1 LLLADAPLYHEN
13 CMTLTGQI
21 AVFLGATVLAVPM
34 FRRLRLSSIL
44 AYLAAGVAIG
54 PFGLAVIDDI
64 DGVMHLAEFGVVL
77 LLFVIGLELQPS
89 RLRALR
95 RSIFGLGVLQVAST
109 TAVFTFIAHLLG
121 LPMNAA
127 FVTGF
132 ALSLSSTPLVLQLL
146 AERHEL
152 NTQHG
157 RPAFAIL
164 LFQDIAVMPMLAVL
178 PMLGATGATQSLG
191 ATVLGAAKG
200 LAVLALLVFG
210 GRYVLRPLLRFVAET
225 KVSEVFT
232 AAALLVVIGTALLVD
247 AVGMSM
253 ALGAFVAGLLLAE
266 SEYRHE
272 LEADIEPF
280 KGLLLG
286 LFFISVGMTTNI
298 SVLLER
304 PVLIASLVIGLLA
317 IKAFLLW
324 GMARIARIPAKHAS
338 PLAVS
343 LAQGGEFGFVL
354 FALAVSY
361 GVLDR
366 GLAQILVIVVTLS
379 MAMTPLLIKLHATLI
394 EPLYTKSEPPRDFD
408 TIDDANSRVLI
419 AGFGRVGQVVARVLR
434 MRHISFTA
442 LESSVAQV
450 DFVRRFGNK
459 VYYGDPSRLELLQA
473 AGAGR
478 AEIFVLAMDDIEA
491 SVRTAELIQ
500 KHFPNLKVFAR
511 ARNRQHAIRLMDLGV
526 RYFMRETYFS
536 SLDMAQNTL
545 EALGLSRA
553 EALESIRRFDA
564 HDRKLLE
571 QQRLAGDD
579 EQKLIQSSQQ
589 AAKELEGLF
598 EEDVRDSD
606 SAGAERAETQAT
618 A

>member
-1 LLLADAPLYHEN
+1 
-13 CMTLTGQI
+13 MTLTGQI
-21 AVFLGATVLAVPM
+21 AVFLGATVLAVPL

-54 PFGLAVIDDI
+54 PFGLAVIEDAE
-64 DGVMHLAEFGVVL
+64 GVMHIAEFGVVL

-95 RSIFGLGVLQVAST
+95 RSIFGLGLAQVTVT
-109 TAVFTFIAHLLG
+109 TAVFTTLAHWLG
-121 LPMNAA
+121 LPMHAA

-132 ALSLSSTPLVLQLL
+132 AVSLSSTPLVLQLL
-146 AERHEL
+146 AERREL

-157 RPAFAIL
+157 RPAFAVL
-164 LFQDIAVMPMLAVL
+164 LFQDIAVMPMLAIL

-191 ATVLGAAKG
+191 ATLLGAVKG

-210 GRYVLRPLLRFVAET
+210 GRYVLRPILRFVAET
-225 KVSEVFT
+225 KVAEVFT

-286 LFFISVGMTTNI
+286 LFFISVGMAANI
-298 SVLLER
+298 SLLLER
-304 PVLIASLVIGLLA
+304 PLLIAALVVGLM
-317 IKAFLLW
+317 IVKAVLLW
-324 GMARIARIPAKHAS
+324 GIARVAKVPARHAS

-354 FALAVSY
+354 FSLAVSY
-361 GVLDR
+361 GVMEQS
-366 GLAQILVIVVTLS
+366 LAQMLVIVVTIS
-379 MAMTPLLIKLHATLI
+379 MACTPLLIKLHGVFV
-394 EPLYTKSEPPRDFD
+394 EPHLNKAEPARDFD
-408 TIDDANSRVLI
+408 LIEDHNSRVLI
-419 AGFGRVGQVVARVLR
+419 AGFGRVGQIIARVLR
-434 MRHISFTA
+434 MRRISFTA
-442 LESSVAQV
+442 LEASVAQV

-511 ARNRQHAIRLMDLGV
+511 ARNRQHAIKLMDLGV

-564 HDRKLLE
+564 HDRRVLE
-571 QQRLAGDD
+571 LQRLAGDD
-579 EQKLIQSSQQ
+579 EQKLIQSAQQ
-589 AAKELEGLF
+589 AARELEDLF
-598 EEDVRDSD
+598 EEDVR
-606 SAGAERAETQAT
+606 GGEPTPEPEKRQAT
-618 A
+618 V

>member
-1 LLLADAPLYHEN
+1 
-13 CMTLTGQI
+13 MTLTGQI

-64 DGVMHLAEFGVVL
+64 EGVMHLAEFGIVL

-95 RSIFGLGVLQVAST
+95 RSIFRFGLLQVAST
-109 TAVFTFIAHLLG
+109 TVVLTCIAYLLG

-146 AERHEL
+146 AERREL

-178 PMLGATGATQSLG
+178 PMLGTTGATQSLG
-191 ATVLGAAKG
+191 ATLLGTAKG
-200 LAVLALLVFG
+200 FGVLAVLIFG

-232 AAALLVVIGTALLVD
+232 AAALLVVIGTALLVNE
-247 AVGMSM
+247 VGMSM

-298 SVLLER
+298 AVLGEQPL
-304 PVLIASLVIGLLA
+304 LIAGLVLGLLA
-317 IKAFLLW
+317 IKALLLW
-324 GMARIARIPAKHAS
+324 GLARVAGIPARHAS

-354 FALAVSY
+354 FALAVGD
-361 GVLDR
+361 GVMER
-366 GLAQILVIVVTLS
+366 GLAQTLVIVVTLS
-379 MAMTPLLIKLHATLI
+379 MAMTPLLIKLHAAFI
-394 EPLYTKSEPPRDFD
+394 EPLYDRDEPTRDFD
-408 TIDDANSRVLI
+408 TIDDPNSRVLI
-419 AGFGRVGQVVARVLR
+419 AGFGRVGQIIGRVLR
-434 MRHISFTA
+434 MRRISFTA
-442 LESSVAQV
+442 LEASVAQV

-473 AGAGR
+473 AGAAR

-491 SVRTAELIQ
+491 SVRTAELVQ
-500 KHFPNLKVFAR
+500 KHFPHLKVFAR

-526 RYFMRETYFS
+526 RYLMRETYYS

-579 EQKLIQSSQQ
+579 EQKLIQTAQQ
-589 AAKELEGLF
+589 AARELEGLF
-598 EEDVRDSD
+598 EEDVRGTETAATDQ
-606 SAGAERAETQAT
+606 EKTQAT

>member
-1 LLLADAPLYHEN
+1 
-13 CMTLTGQI
+13 MTLTGQI
-21 AVFLGATVLAVPM
+21 AVFLGATVLAVPL

-44 AYLAAGVAIG
+44 GYLAAGVAIG
-54 PFGLAVIDDI
+54 PFGLAVIDDAE
-64 DGVMHLAEFGVVL
+64 GVLHIAEFGIVL

-95 RSIFGLGVLQVAST
+95 RSIFGLGLTQVFVT
-109 TAVFTFIAHLLG
+109 TAVFTSIAHLFG
-121 LPMNAA
+121 LPWNAA
-127 FVTGF
+127 LVTGF

-164 LFQDIAVMPMLAVL
+164 LFQDIAVMPMLAIL
-178 PMLGATGATQSLG
+178 PMLGMTASTQSLG
-191 ATVLGAAKG
+191 ATLLGAAKG

-210 GRYVLRPLLRFVAET
+210 GRYVLRPVLRMVAET
-225 KVSEVFT
+225 KASEVFT
-232 AAALLVVIGTALLVD
+232 AAALLVVIGTALLVN

-286 LFFISVGMTTNI
+286 LFFMSVGMTTNI
-298 SVLLER
+298 SLLLQH
-304 PVLIASLVIGLLA
+304 PWLIAGLVIGLIVVKGLV
-317 IKAFLLW
+317 LW
-324 GMARIARIPAKHAS
+324 SIARIAKAPARTAS
-338 PLAVS
+338 PLAIT

-354 FALAVSY
+354 FSLAVSY
-361 GVLDR
+361 GIMQPS
-366 GLAQILVIVVTLS
+366 LAQMLVIVVTIS
-379 MAMTPLLIKLHATLI
+379 MAATPLMIKLHGALV
-394 EPLYTKSEPPRDFD
+394 EPHFTKPESREFD
-408 TIDDANSRVLI
+408 AIDDHGSRVLI
-419 AGFGRVGQVVARVLR
+419 AGFGRVGQIIGRVLR

-459 VYYGDPSRLELLQA
+459 VYYGDPTRLELLQA
-473 AGAGR
+473 AGAAR
-478 AEIFVLAMDDIEA
+478 AEIFVLAMDDIDS
-491 SVRTAELIQ
+491 SVRTAALLK
-500 KHFPNLKVFAR
+500 KHFPHLKVFAR
-511 ARNRQHAIRLMDLGV
+511 ARNRQHAIKLMDLGV
-526 RYFMRETYFS
+526 RYIVRETYFS

-545 EALGLSRA
+545 EALGLSRPD
-553 EALESIRRFDA
+553 ALESIRRFDL
-564 HDRKLLE
+564 HDRKMLQ
-571 QQRLAGDD
+571 QQREAGDD
-579 EQKLIQSSQQ
+579 EQKLIQNVQQ
-589 AAKELEGLF
+589 AARELEGLF
-598 EEDVRDSD
+598 EADVSD
-606 SAGAERAETQAT
+606 TDTDAAREKDQAT

>member
-1 LLLADAPLYHEN
+1 
-13 CMTLTGQI
+13 MTLTGQI
-21 AVFLGATVLAVPM
+21 AVFLGATVLAVPL

-44 AYLAAGVAIG
+44 AYLAAGVALG
-54 PFGLAVIDDI
+54 PFGLAVIDDAE
-64 DGVMHLAEFGVVL
+64 GVMHIAEFGVVL

-95 RSIFGLGVLQVAST
+95 RSIFGLGLAQVTVT
-109 TAVFTFIAHLLG
+109 TAAFTALAHLCG
-121 LPMNAA
+121 LPMHAA

-132 ALSLSSTPLVLQLL
+132 AVSLSSTPLVLQLL
-146 AERHEL
+146 AERREL

-164 LFQDIAVMPMLAVL
+164 LFQDIAVMPMLAIL
-178 PMLGATGATQSLG
+178 PMLGASGATESLG
-191 ATVLGAAKG
+191 ATLLGAVKG
-200 LAVLALLVFG
+200 LGVLALLVFG
-210 GRYVLRPLLRFVAET
+210 GRYVLRPILRFVAET

-286 LFFISVGMTTNI
+286 LFFISVGMAANI
-298 SVLLER
+298 GLLLER
-304 PVLIASLVIGLLA
+304 PLLIAALVIGLM
-317 IKAFLLW
+317 IVKAALLW
-324 GMARIARIPAKHAS
+324 VVARVAKVPARHAS

-354 FALAVSY
+354 FSLAVSY
-361 GVLDR
+361 GVMEQS
-366 GLAQILVIVVTLS
+366 LAQMLVIVVTIS
-379 MAMTPLLIKLHATLI
+379 MACTPLLIKIHGVLI
-394 EPLYTKSEPPRDFD
+394 EPHLTKTEPARDFD
-408 TIDDANSRVLI
+408 LIEDHNSRVLI

-511 ARNRQHAIRLMDLGV
+511 ARNRQHAIKLMDLGV

-564 HDRKLLE
+564 HDRRVLE
-571 QQRLAGDD
+571 LQRLAGDD
-579 EQKLIQSSQQ
+579 EQKLIQSAQQ
-589 AAKELEGLF
+589 AARELEDLF
-598 EEDVRDSD
+598 EEDVR
-606 SAGAERAETQAT
+606 GGEPTPEPEKRQAT
-618 A
+618 V

>member
-1 LLLADAPLYHEN
+1 
-13 CMTLTGQI
+13 MTLTGQI

-64 DGVMHLAEFGVVL
+64 EGVMHLAEFGIVL

-95 RSIFGLGVLQVAST
+95 RSIFGLGVLQVVST
-109 TAVFTFIAHLLG
+109 TIALTCIAYLLG

-178 PMLGATGATQSLG
+178 PMLGTTGATQSLG
-191 ATVLGAAKG
+191 ATLLGTAKG
-200 LAVLALLVFG
+200 LGVLALLIFG

-232 AAALLVVIGTALLVD
+232 AAALLVVIGTALLVN

-298 SVLLER
+298 SVLLEQ
-304 PVLIASLVIGLLA
+304 PLLIASLVIGLLA
-317 IKAFLLW
+317 IKALLLW
-324 GMARIARIPAKHAS
+324 GLARLAGLPARNAS

-354 FALAVSY
+354 FALAVGD
-361 GVLDR
+361 GVMER
-366 GLAQILVIVVTLS
+366 SLAQTLVIVVTIS
-379 MAMTPLLIKLHATLI
+379 MAMTPLLIKLHSALI
-394 EPLYTKSEPPRDFD
+394 EPLYTKGEAARDFD
-408 TIDDANSRVLI
+408 TIDDPNSRVLI
-419 AGFGRVGQVVARVLR
+419 AGFGRVGQIIARVLR
-434 MRHISFTA
+434 MRRISFTA
-442 LESSVAQV
+442 LEASVSQV

-473 AGAGR
+473 AGAAR

-500 KHFPNLKVFAR
+500 KHFPHLKIFAR

-526 RYFMRETYFS
+526 RYFMRETYYS

-545 EALGLSRA
+545 EALGLSRT
-553 EALESIRRFDA
+553 EALESIRRFDV

-571 QQRLAGDD
+571 QQRQAGDD
-579 EQKLIQSSQQ
+579 EQKLIQTAQQ
-589 AAKELEGLF
+589 AAHELEGLF
-598 EEDVRDSD
+598 EEDLRGADSD
-606 SAGAERAETQAT
+606 GTDREETQAT